1 MQVDE
6 NYLYIAAALGFIT
19 IICVVLF
26 YFKGTIINTTN
37 DNKSVSF
44 KTEETEETEET
55 DDNLNCDGEKCPFVP
70 QKKNRVPNCDG
81 EKCVLI

>member
-19 IICVVLF
+19 IICGVLF
-26 YFKGTIINTTN
+26 YFKDTITNTTT
-37 DNKSVSF
+37 DKKSVTF
-44 KTEETEETEET
+44 KIDETEEM

-70 QKKNRVPNCDG
+70 QKKNPVPNCDG